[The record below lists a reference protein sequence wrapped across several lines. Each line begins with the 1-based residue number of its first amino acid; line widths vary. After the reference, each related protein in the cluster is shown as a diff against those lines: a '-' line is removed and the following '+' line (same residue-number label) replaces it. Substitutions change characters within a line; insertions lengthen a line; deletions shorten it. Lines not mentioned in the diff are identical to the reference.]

1 MKRTGSGVM
10 NDPTHPPAADKNV
23 YATEDFRRANYN

>member
-1 MKRTGSGVM
+1 MRTGSGVK

-23 YATEDFRRANYN
+23 YATEDFSRAG